1 MRVSLKFANKQSKTV
16 QNDYEMTLNEYSEVE
31 EAGSEEMFI
40 TETKFNFVPID
51 ELLVRVVSYVELLWS
66 LNTVFRM
73 IISYLNGDYFI
84 FRCHRCCPKCFSY
97 HEH

>member
-1 MRVSLKFANKQSKTV
+1 
-16 QNDYEMTLNEYSEVE
+16 MTLNEYSEVE

-51 ELLVRVVSYVELLWS
+51 EL
-66 LNTVFRM
+66 M